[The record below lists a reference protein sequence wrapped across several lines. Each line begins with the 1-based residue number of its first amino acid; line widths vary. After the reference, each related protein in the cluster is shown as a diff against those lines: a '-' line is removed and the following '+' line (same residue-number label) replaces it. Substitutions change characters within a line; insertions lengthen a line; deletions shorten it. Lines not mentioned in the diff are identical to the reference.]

1 MQKICSTCKLEKLIQ
16 EFNKDKYKP
25 DGLTSSCKICISD
38 RWKRYKE
45 SHKEQIKESTEN
57 FNARRRQER
66 KDNPEEIR
74 QKAREHY
81 AKTREKRSEYDRL
94 YRERHAEAISERRKI
109 QRMSQVELNSLR
121 NKDWRVKNKEK
132 IQAKVKENSGY
143 HAAIAAKRRAT
154 KLNATPTWLTEE
166 QLLEIKLLYLF
177 VAERRKLTGLDL
189 EVDHII
195 PLQGENV
202 CGLHVP
208 WNLQVLT
215 ASENASKGN
224 RFNPED

>member
-1 MQKICSTCKLEKLIQ
+1 MQKICSTCKIEKLTTD
-16 EFNKDKYKP
+16 FNKDKYKP
-25 DGLTSSCKICISD
+25 DGLTSSCKACVSD
-38 RWKRYKE
+38 RWKRYKD
-45 SHKEQIKESTEN
+45 SHKEEIKESLEN

-66 KDNPEEIR
+66 KDSPEKVR
-74 QKAREHY
+74 QEAREQY
-81 AKTREKRSEYDRL
+81 ANNREKRSEYGRA
-94 YRERHAEAISERRKI
+94 YRERHADAISERRKI
-109 QRMSQVELNSLR
+109 QRLSQVELNSSR
-121 NKDWRVKNKEK
+121 NKSWRVKNKEK

-143 HAAIAAKRRAT
+143 HAALAAKRRAT
-154 KLNATPTWLTEE
+154 KLNATPAWLTEE

-189 EVDHII
+189 EVDHIV